1 MLCGEW
7 ALKTWYCTQCNAICN
22 HSMLS
27 LMSLK
32 EIMEDDGFVDFCWY
46 LGRLV
51 KVLCANMEGGDSE
64 YLVKKNILPNCL
76 YSSNAILRRHT
87 KTFSEFQLRTSQL
100 AMCVIFDVIIVL
112 IVSCLLWLSSMWVH
126 WSCYLLLLFMWRK
139 WAPRTAAET
148 GRAVWKHAL
157 VRCAVYSHWYWVVAV

>member
-87 KTFSEFQLRTSQL
+87 KTFSEFQWGEL
-100 AMCVIFDVIIVL
+100 AYVHTEWLAGSASLQWLVCWP
-112 IVSCLLWLSSMWVH
+112 CLLSDKDSCSLNNPWVTTGFTDLANLSWTIERHGKSKNH
-126 WSCYLLLLFMWRK
+126 IN
-139 WAPRTAAET
+139 
-148 GRAVWKHAL
+148 
-157 VRCAVYSHWYWVVAV
+157 SHLTNRIF